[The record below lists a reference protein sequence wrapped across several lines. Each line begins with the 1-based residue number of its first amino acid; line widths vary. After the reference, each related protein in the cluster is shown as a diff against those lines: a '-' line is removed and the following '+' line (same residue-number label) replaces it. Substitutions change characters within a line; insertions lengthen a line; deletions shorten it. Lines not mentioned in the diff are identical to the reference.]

1 MNLGRCS
8 GILLHV
14 TSLPGRFGIGDL
26 GPESRH
32 FADFLSAANQKLWCV
47 LPLGPTGPQNSPYE
61 CRSAFAGNPLLISPE
76 QLVLRGYLSNKHLRP
91 APRFPAS
98 RIDFAAVRSYKESLL
113 KKAFCEFSETR
124 DYLKFERIHSPWLER
139 FALFMSLREANG
151 GANWT
156 RFDPQIKADPES
168 IRYHKFVQYEF
179 FLQWQALRRYCAQRN
194 VSIMG
199 DLPFYLEH
207 DSADVWSHPE
217 IFDLDSNGESRTVGG
232 VPPDYFSR
240 DGQRWGTPTY
250 RWDKLK
256 ETGFKWWVDRFR
268 AATEMMDLLRLD
280 HFRGFEAF
288 WSIPAS
294 HPTARR
300 GRWVK
305 GPGASL
311 FEEAREKLG
320 TLPFVAENLG
330 MITSE
335 VEDLRRRFALPGMAV
350 LQFGFGEDSSNRP
363 TNYVQELASFTGT
376 HDNDTSRGWWRTLQ
390 RSVRTSSSRSP
401 DAATLNRVKC
411 YLQRDGREI
420 HWSMIQ
426 AVLTSVANIAII
438 PMQDVLGLGS
448 EARMNQPGK
457 AKGNW
462 RWRLQKE
469 QLEQTVVRRLRDLT
483 EVSAR

>member
-1 MNLGRCS
+1 VNLGRCS

-14 TSLPGRFGIGDL
+14 TSLPGRFGIGDF

-32 FADFLSAANQKLWCV
+32 FVDFLSDAKQKLWCL

-76 QLVLRGYLSNKHLRP
+76 QLVAQGYLSNKALRS

-98 RIDFAAVRSYKESLL
+98 RVEFAAVRVYKESLL
-113 KKAFCEFSETR
+113 KQAFREFSETR
-124 DYLKFERIHSPWLER
+124 DYQKFERAHSSWLDQ
-139 FALFMSLREANG
+139 FALFMSLREANQG
-151 GANWT
+151 VAWT
-156 RFDPQIKADPES
+156 RFDPKIKAAPDS

-179 FLQWQALRRYCAQRN
+179 FRQWQSLRKYCAQRN

-240 DGQRWGTPTY
+240 SGQRWGTPTY

-256 ETGFKWWVDRFR
+256 DTGYKWWVDRFR

-288 WSIPAS
+288 WSIPATHS
-294 HPTARR
+294 TARK

-305 GPGASL
+305 GPGARL
-311 FEEAREKLG
+311 FEAAQKKLG
-320 TLPFVAENLG
+320 SLPFVAENLG
-330 MITSE
+330 IITPD
-335 VEDLRRRFALPGMAV
+335 VEALRRRFALPGMAV
-350 LQFGFGEDSSNRP
+350 LQFGFGDDGSNRP
-363 TNYVQELASFTGT
+363 NSYVQELVCFTGT
-376 HDNDTSRGWWRTLQ
+376 HDNDTTCGWWRALQ
-390 RSVRTSSSRSP
+390 RSARESRRSA
-401 DAATLNRVKC
+401 DAATLNRVHC
-411 YLQRDGREI
+411 YLQKNGHEI
-420 HWSMIQ
+420 HWSMMQ
-426 AVLTSVANIAII
+426 SVLTSVANIAII

-448 EARMNQPGK
+448 KARMNLPGTP
-457 AKGNW
+457 KGNW

-469 QLEQTVVRRLRDLT
+469 HLKETVLRRLRDLT
-483 EVSAR
+483 KVSGR

>member
-1 MNLGRCS
+1 VNLGRCS

-14 TSLPGRFGIGDL
+14 TSLPSRFGIGDL
-26 GPESRH
+26 GPESRD
-32 FADFLSAANQKLWCV
+32 FVDFLSAGNQKLWCV

-76 QLVLRGYLSNKHLRP
+76 QLVDAGYLSKSDLRSM
-91 APRFPAS
+91 PRFPAS
-98 RIDFAAVRSYKESLL
+98 RVDFAAVRSYKDALL
-113 KKAFCEFSETR
+113 KKAFREFSETR
-124 DYLKFERIHSPWLER
+124 DYSKFEGAHSWWLER

-151 GANWT
+151 SVAWT
-156 RFDPQIKADPES
+156 RFDPKIKADPAS

-179 FLQWQALRRYCAQRN
+179 FRQWQALRKYCAQRN

-250 RWDKLK
+250 RWEKLK
-256 ETGFKWWVDRFR
+256 ATGFKWWIERFR

-288 WSIPAS
+288 WSIPAG
-294 HPTARR
+294 HPTARK

-305 GPGASL
+305 GPGAPL
-311 FEEAREKLG
+311 FEAAQRKLG
-320 TLPFVAENLG
+320 RLPFLAENLG
-330 MITSE
+330 IITPE
-335 VEDLRRRFALPGMAV
+335 VETLRRHFALPGMAV
-350 LQFGFGEDSSNRP
+350 LQFGFGEDGSNRP
-363 TNYVQELASFTGT
+363 TTYIPELASFTGT
-376 HDNDTSRGWWRTLQ
+376 HDNDTSCGWWRALR
-390 RSVRTSSSRSP
+390 RSAQASPRSAE
-401 DAATLNRVKC
+401 AATLNRVKF

-420 HWSMIQ
+420 HWSLIQ
-426 AVLTSVANIAII
+426 AVLTSVANIAVI

-469 QLEQTVVRRLRDLT
+469 QIEPSLVHRLRGLT
-483 EVSAR
+483 EVSGR